1 MAVEKKFVKD
11 GYTKASLDEYFA
23 KQLGRSGYGGMN
35 MSRTPLGTQ
44 ITVYSE
50 KPGMVIGK
58 AGKVIRK
65 LTQDVVDIYG
75 VDNPQIDA
83 QEIKKTELNAQIM
96 ANRLAAS
103 IERGWYFRKAGTN
116 TIRAV
121 MAAGALG
128 CEVIISGKLTG
139 ARARTEK
146 FVEGYVKHAGHPAEQ
161 IVHTGYAI
169 AIKKLGT
176 LGCRVKIV
184 QPGAVLPDAFKM
196 KEGLA
201 VEPGEKSAVKK
212 EKQGAEVDEAQS
224 GVVEETNV
232 SANASANAS
241 ASASASASAVVSKT
255 SASETAGQR
264 AAASKATASK
274 TASKTAASETAASK
288 MTASEAAASK
298 TAASETAASTTA
310 ASEAAAEESKTEA
323 ASSDEIVVEDSDIHE
338 VRRLTDDVW
347 QHKHDD
353 YDYWH
358 PMARVH
364 KEAKK

>member
-11 GYTKASLDEYFA
+11 GYTKASLDEHFA

-44 ITVYSE
+44 ITIYSE

-83 QEIKKTELNAQIM
+83 QEIKKSELNAQIM
-96 ANRLAAS
+96 ANRLASS

-146 FVEGYVKHAGHPAEQ
+146 FIDGYVKHSGHPAEQ
-161 IVHTGYAI
+161 IVDTGYAV
-169 AIKKLGT
+169 AVKKLGT

-196 KEGLA
+196 IEGVPA
-201 VEPGEKSAVKK
+201 GKAEADDAADTTTAAAETAAEAAEGAACEPETVVV
-212 EKQGAEVDEAQS
+212 AETEVIEIVDEES
-224 GVVEETNV
+224 GEVVAEETV
-232 SANASANAS
+232 T
-241 ASASASASAVVSKT
+241 VV
-255 SASETAGQR
+255 ADVEVCADED
-264 AAASKATASK
+264 
-274 TASKTAASETAASK
+274 KTAAGD
-288 MTASEAAASK
+288 
-298 TAASETAASTTA
+298 
-310 ASEAAAEESKTEA
+310 
-323 ASSDEIVVEDSDIHE
+323 DEIVVEDSDINE
-338 VRRLTDDVW
+338 IRRLVEGVW
-347 QHKHDD
+347 QHKHNE

>member
-1 MAVEKKFVKD
+1 
-11 GYTKASLDEYFA
+11 
-23 KQLGRSGYGGMN
+23 
-35 MSRTPLGTQ
+35 
-44 ITVYSE
+44 
-50 KPGMVIGK
+50 
-58 AGKVIRK
+58 
-65 LTQDVVDIYG
+65 LTQDVTDIYG
-75 VDNPQIDA
+75 IDNPQIDA

-96 ANRLAAS
+96 ANRLASS

-146 FVEGYVKHAGHPAEQ
+146 FIDGYVKHSGHPAEQ
-161 IVHTGYAI
+161 IVDTGYAV

-196 KEGLA
+196 IEGVPIEKAESNEAQKPVAEVKAAKSETVIAAETKVVKA
-201 VEPGEKSAVKK
+201 VEESDVVAESVTKAAV
-212 EKQGAEVDEAQS
+212 EVK
-224 GVVEETNV
+224 
-232 SANASANAS
+232 
-241 ASASASASAVVSKT
+241 VSKEAET
-255 SASETAGQR
+255 GSA
-264 AAASKATASK
+264 
-274 TASKTAASETAASK
+274 
-288 MTASEAAASK
+288 
-298 TAASETAASTTA
+298 
-310 ASEAAAEESKTEA
+310 
-323 ASSDEIVVEDSDIHE
+323 DEIVVEDSDIGE
-338 VRRLTDDVW
+338 IRRLVDGVW
-347 QHKHDD
+347 QHKHDE

>member
-11 GYTKASLDEYFA
+11 GYTKASLDEHFA

-44 ITVYSE
+44 ITIYSE

-75 VDNPQIDA
+75 IDNPQLDA

-96 ANRLAAS
+96 ANRLASS

-121 MAAGALG
+121 MGAGALG
-128 CEVIISGKLTG
+128 CEIIISGKLTG

-146 FVEGYVKHAGHPAEQ
+146 FIDGYVKHSGHPAEQ
-161 IVHTGYAI
+161 IVDTGYAV

-184 QPGAVLPDAFKM
+184 QPGAILPDAFKM
-196 KEGLA
+196 IEGVPMEKVEADDA
-201 VEPGEKSAVKK
+201 VAPA
-212 EKQGAEVDEAQS
+212 AEVASEPEVAVVAEEA
-224 GVVEETNV
+224 VVEAESEVVTEEV
-232 SANASANAS
+232 AEVEACAEPADGSAA
-241 ASASASASAVVSKT
+241 
-255 SASETAGQR
+255 
-264 AAASKATASK
+264 
-274 TASKTAASETAASK
+274 
-288 MTASEAAASK
+288 
-298 TAASETAASTTA
+298 
-310 ASEAAAEESKTEA
+310 
-323 ASSDEIVVEDSDIHE
+323 DEIVVEDSDINE
-338 VRRLTDDVW
+338 VRRLVDDVW
-347 QHKHDD
+347 QHKHNE